1 MTMVLL
7 QIMSLV
13 GKVNEQRNAQYISMS
28 NSISELGS
36 ESIGSI
42 FLK

>member
-1 MTMVLL
+1 MIMVLL
-7 QIMSLV
+7 QITSLM
-13 GKVNEQRNAQYISMS
+13 GKVNEQSNAQYVSMS